1 MRGNLGQRTKE
12 KEGENEIGNRGKRG
26 LKKKGKRRT
35 LENEGMDD
43 LAWLGLYGYRD
54 FRSEKIG
61 WFC

>member
-26 LKKKGKRRT
+26 LKKTRKEKT
-35 LENEGMDD
+35 LENEGMWV
-43 LAWLGLYGYRD
+43 LAWLGLIGYRV